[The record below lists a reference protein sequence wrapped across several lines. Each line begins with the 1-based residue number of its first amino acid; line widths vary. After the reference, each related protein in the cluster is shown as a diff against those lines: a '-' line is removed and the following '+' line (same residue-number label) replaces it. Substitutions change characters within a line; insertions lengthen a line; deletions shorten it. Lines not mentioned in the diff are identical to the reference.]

1 MTRGVQKVVNYNK
14 IKVVTQGENENPALF
29 WGRLAEAFKNFT
41 QADLKSMEA
50 RVLLAHS
57 FITQAAPDVRRKCK
71 NWEKDQRLQSPIW
84 WRRQIGYF

>member
-1 MTRGVQKVVNYNK
+1 MTRGVQNVVNYNK

-29 WGRLAEAFKNFT
+29 WGRLGEAFKNFT

-57 FITQAAPDVRRKCK
+57 
-71 NWEKDQRLQSPIW
+71 
-84 WRRQIGYF
+84 RQPQM